1 MIILATN
8 KDYWK
13 KRIDETAQRRFNLTY
28 EAMQSETRKIYDR
41 ITHEIIKEVEDTYYK
56 LLDEELSRTEIW
68 TYKHYKDLLNSI
80 NMKMVKLG
88 LKEIDI
94 LNYNL
99 EEALREIYVET
110 PLPQHTPIKPSF
122 AVLDDVAVQQ
132 IIARSWSE
140 KHFTSTEWDNKKELV
155 RILKKGIEDC
165 IVKGQSKDKLV
176 KVVMEKM
183 QVGFNRADMV
193 VRTELMHT
201 INEGQRQK
209 YMDHG
214 YDKGIILVAH
224 DERLCEKC
232 VKYSD
237 NEKPRPL
244 DEIVLPTHPRCRCT
258 CIPVIE

>member
-1 MIILATN
+1 MIILARN

-13 KRIDETAQRRFNLTY
+13 KRIDEIAQRRFDLTY
-28 EAMQSETRKIYDR
+28 EVMQSETRKLYDR
-41 ITHEIIKEVEDTYYK
+41 MTREIVKEVEGMYYK
-56 LLDEELSRTEIW
+56 LLDEELSRTELW
-68 TYKHYKDLLNSI
+68 TYKHYKDLLSSI

-88 LKEIDI
+88 LKEINI

-99 EEALREIYVET
+99 EEALREIYKEI

-122 AVLDDVAVQQ
+122 AVLDHVTVQQ

-140 KHFTSTEWDNKKELV
+140 KHFTSTEWDNKKELI

-176 KVVMEKM
+176 KIVMEKM

-201 INEGQRQK
+201 INAGAVQRYK
-209 YMDHG
+209 DSG
-214 YDKGIILVAH
+214 YKELEILVAE
-224 DERLCEKC
+224 DERTCDSCGGKAG
-232 VKYSD
+232 K
-237 NEKPRPL
+237 
-244 DEIVLPTHPRCRCT
+244 IVSIDSYDIPPFHPRCRCT
-258 CIPVIE
+258 CIPVIK